1 MSDDAGAGSAP
12 GGSDHSDAQQS
23 QEPYGQGPSSSRQEG
38 NWQPTQN
45 PSGQPTYG
53 PGQDGQQPDGQPPHG
68 QERYGQQQYGQQQY
82 GQGRYGHGQDSQPSH
97 GQQQYGDG
105 QYSAPGQSGT
115 PQYQGPPGQ
124 GGPSYTD
131 SGQQSWQQIAPE
143 HVARMYQ
150 PGVIP
155 LRPLKLGDI
164 FGGAINTIRRNPEA
178 TIGMAV
184 IVLGAFLVPSLLIS
198 FGLTWIPGLN
208 EDISLGLATVVPS
221 VLSLFPTLV
230 LSGLIL
236 YVVSEAALGDKVG
249 LGQTWRAVRGRIWP
263 LIGVT
268 LLTTLITIAVVVV
281 GVSLLIASIA
291 TGETVLIVLG
301 VGLLLASFILAVWLG
316 VRLILASA
324 PVVLEGAGPLRALR
338 RSWALS
344 TGSQFWRLLGI
355 TILANILVGII
366 STVLATPLQLL
377 VAFGAA
383 IVVQSEAQLVLVAVF
398 TQHLSQFL
406 VGLIVTPF
414 SAGVTALL
422 YLDQRIRREALDI
435 TMQQAATQR
444 TAERSRP

>member
-1 MSDDAGAGSAP
+1 MSDDTGAGPAP
-12 GGSDHSDAQQS
+12 GAADNDDDHHGRS
-23 QEPYGQGPSSSRQEG
+23 EYGQGPPGAPQEG
-38 NWQPTQN
+38 NGQPTQN
-45 PSGQPTYG
+45 PTRQPTYSSG
-53 PGQDGQQPDGQPPHG
+53 
-68 QERYGQQQYGQQQY
+68 QYGQQPY
-82 GQGRYGHGQDSQPSH
+82 GQQPYGQQPR

-105 QYSAPGQSGT
+105 QFGA
-115 PQYQGPPGQ
+115 PGQ
-124 GGPSYTD
+124 GGQGYTNG
-131 SGQQSWQQIAPE
+131 GQQSWQQIAPE
-143 HVARMYQ
+143 HVARIYQ

-155 LRPLKLGDI
+155 LRALKLGDI
-164 FGGAINTIRRNPEA
+164 FGGSINTIRRNPEA

-184 IVLGAFLVPSLLIS
+184 IVLGAFLVPSLMIS
-198 FGLTWIPGLN
+198 FGLTLVPGLDA
-208 EDISLGLATVVPS
+208 EISLVLATLVPS
-221 VLSLFPTLV
+221 ALSLFPTLV

-268 LLTTLITIAVVVV
+268 FLTTLITISVVFV
-281 GVSLLIASIA
+281 GILLLVASIA
-291 TGETVLIVLG
+291 IGETILIVLG
-301 VGLLLASFILAVWLG
+301 AGLLLASIVLAVWLG

-355 TILANILVGII
+355 TVLANILVGII
-366 STVLATPLQLL
+366 SSVLGTPLQLL
-377 VAFGAA
+377 VGFIAAF
-383 IVVQSEAQLVLVAVF
+383 VVQSEAQLVLVTVF
-398 TQHLSQFL
+398 AQHLSQFL